1 MFDFGDEPGLRSRAM
16 ELEGTFARDGVEG
29 VGRRFLVGGLCFGLL
44 MGGVGCGAAVADEGS
59 LYNQAAGVEVQK
71 VVLANLPGLRV
82 VKSDGLVGF
91 PGTPGDTSPNPG
103 ADIKL

>member
-1 MFDFGDEPGLRSRAM
+1 
-16 ELEGTFARDGVEG
+16 
-29 VGRRFLVGGLCFGLL
+29 

-59 LYNQAAGVEVQK
+59 LSVNACITTADVRRRFGNPKQHSGITYNQAAGVEVQK
-71 VVLANLPGLRV
+71 VVLANSPGLRV